1 MLIGKKCDFKTDH
14 GIEYTGIIVE
24 KYNGIYYANDNLS
37 IDFYIVNIGDT
48 LKHIPC
54 SSLVKI
60 HNESVPVIDKDLS
73 VSYVDN
79 TDIFDKA
86 VEYVQENYY
95 GTEPMLLLG
104 NVAEL
109 IEITT
114 GKKVDYKVLAKYS
127 K

>member
-1 MLIGKKCDFKTDH
+1 MLIM
-14 GIEYTGIIVE
+14 
-24 KYNGIYYANDNLS
+24 
-37 IDFYIVNIGDT
+37 
-48 LKHIPC
+48 
-54 SSLVKI
+54 
-60 HNESVPVIDKDLS
+60 DLL
-73 VSYVDN
+73 VSYVNN
-79 TDIFDKA
+79 TDVFDRA